1 MESVRMLWYTRGQY
15 GWNDLRLA
23 MMPYGCMV
31 LAWQK
36 ERGLAR
42 LSTKLAAPPGTYIS
56 GTPDRDFPP
65 LSLS

>member
-31 LAWQK
+31 FAWRK
-36 ERGLAR
+36 ERGVLEVVGSCIA
-42 LSTKLAAPPGTYIS
+42 
-56 GTPDRDFPP
+56 
-65 LSLS
+65 SL